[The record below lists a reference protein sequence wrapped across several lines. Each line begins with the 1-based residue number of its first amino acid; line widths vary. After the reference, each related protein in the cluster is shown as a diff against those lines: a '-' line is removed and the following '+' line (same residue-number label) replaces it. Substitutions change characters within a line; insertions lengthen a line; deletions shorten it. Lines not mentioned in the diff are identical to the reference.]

1 MERRVLGKTGLTVSA
16 VGLGCMG
23 MSEFYG
29 QGDDRESIATIHRAI
44 DLGVTFI
51 DTADEYGPFKNEVLV
66 GQALRERRDQ
76 VQLATKI
83 GIVRTEDGSFVRFDG
98 SPSYL
103 RAACEGSLRRL
114 GTDCVELLYLH
125 RVDPSVPIE
134 ESVGALADLVTAG
147 KARHIGLSEA
157 GAATISRA
165 NRTYPICA
173 VQSEYSL
180 FSRDV
185 EAEVLPACRKLG
197 IGFVAY
203 SPLGRGLLGG
213 RYAETAAQDVT
224 DQRRSRYPR
233 FAPDNVARNLELA
246 SRVKA
251 IADRVGASVAQVA
264 IAWVMAQGPDV
275 VPIVGTKRRTY
286 LEENVGATGLRLDEA
301 VVAELSRVVDPS
313 QVAGDRYADMSEVD
327 R

>member
-1 MERRVLGKTGLTVSA
+1 MERRVLGRTGLTVSA
-16 VGLGCMG
+16 MGLGCMG

-29 QGDDRESIATIHRAI
+29 HGDDLESIATIHRAI

-66 GQALRERRDQ
+66 GQAVRERRDQ

-103 RAACEGSLRRL
+103 RTACEGSLRRL
-114 GTDCVELLYLH
+114 GTDCVDLLYLH

-134 ESVGALADLVTAG
+134 ESVGALADLVNAG
-147 KARHIGLSEA
+147 SARHIGLSEA

-165 NRTYPICA
+165 NGTYPICA

-180 FSRDV
+180 FTRDV
-185 EAEVLPACRKLG
+185 EAEVIPTCRKLG

-233 FAPDNVARNLELA
+233 FAPDNVERNLELT

-251 IADRVGASVAQVA
+251 IADGVGASVAQVA
-264 IAWVMAQGPDV
+264 IAWVMAQGPEV

-286 LEENVGATGLRLDEA
+286 LEENVGATGLRLDAA